1 MITCK
6 DLVDLLSDYVDGE
19 LDWATARRLKK
30 HLRGCVD
37 CTAFLNTFRKTR
49 AMTREAA
56 EAAMPP
62 ELRARLRR
70 FLRDRS
76 TQG

>member
-1 MITCK
+1 MVTCK
-6 DLVDLLSDYVDGE
+6 DLVDLLSEYTDGE
-19 LDWATARRLKK
+19 LDRATARRLEK
-30 HLRGCVD
+30 HLRGCRE

-70 FLRDRS
+70 FLRDQFR
-76 TQG
+76 QG

>member
-1 MITCK
+1 MMTCK
-6 DLVDLLSDYVDGE
+6 DLVDLLSEYVDGE
-19 LDWATARRLKK
+19 LDRATARRLEQ
-30 HLRGCVD
+30 HLRGCVE